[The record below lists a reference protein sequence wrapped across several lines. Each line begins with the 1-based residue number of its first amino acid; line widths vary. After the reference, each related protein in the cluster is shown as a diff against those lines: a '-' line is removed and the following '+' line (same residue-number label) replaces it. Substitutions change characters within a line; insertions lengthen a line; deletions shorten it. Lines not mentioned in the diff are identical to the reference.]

1 MNGATFRLL
10 RTTMGLEIG
19 AVAAELDINRRTIER
34 WESGKNPLPEF
45 AQIWIEERWQAF
57 LDEIGDYLAPLED
70 LPEGTQ
76 VDVAVYGAVES
87 LRRAGSNR
95 SLGEVDAMNRGIA
108 ICLGLMDLSPSASL
122 VPVEE

>member
-57 LDEIGDYLAPLED
+57 LDEVGDYLAPLED

-76 VDVAVYGAVES
+76 VDVATYGSTES
-87 LRRAGSNR
+87 LRRAGSDR
-95 SLGEVDAMNRGIA
+95 SLGEVEAMNSGIA
-108 ICLGLMDLSPSASL
+108 ICLGLMDLAPSASL